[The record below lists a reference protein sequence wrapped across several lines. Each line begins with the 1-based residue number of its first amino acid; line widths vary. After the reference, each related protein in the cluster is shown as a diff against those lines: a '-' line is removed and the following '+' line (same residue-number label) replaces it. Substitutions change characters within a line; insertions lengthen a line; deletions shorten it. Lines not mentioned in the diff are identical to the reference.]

1 MVVNIRATNVTVKCV
16 VKKKQQLF
24 VPLPA
29 AREGEQLDILL

>member
-1 MVVNIRATNVTVKCV
+1 MVVNISATNVTVKGV
-16 VKKKQQLF
+16 VKKNQLF